1 MEAEMVVDSFKWLPG
16 MLAGYYR
23 SLPVEREEP
32 IPWTPLGKPLSECRF
47 ALVTTAAVYAVGREP
62 PFDTEREERE
72 PLWGD
77 PSFRTI
83 PRDVGQHQIGASHLH
98 INNRDI
104 LADVNIVLPIHRF
117 LELEAAGEIGSLA
130 PSHYSFMGYQL
141 NTTEWGERYGPEA
154 ARRAREEG
162 VDAVLFTPT

>member
-1 MEAEMVVDSFKWLPG
+1 MAVDSYKWLPG
-16 MLAGYYR
+16 MLATYYKN
-23 SLPVEREEP
+23 LVVEWDEP
-32 IPWTPLGKPLSECRF
+32 IPWTPLPKPLSECRF
-47 ALVTTAAVYAVGREP
+47 ALVTSAGIHVKGREP
-62 PFDTEREERE
+62 PFDTEREQRE

-77 PSFRTI
+77 PTFRTI
-83 PRDVGQHQIGASHLH
+83 PRDVRQDQIGACHLH

-117 LELEAAGEIGSLA
+117 LELEAAGEVGSLA
-130 PSHYSFMGYQL
+130 PTHYSFMGYQL
-141 NTTEWGERYGPEA
+141 NTTEWRDRYGPEA